1 MDGKE
6 EKSSKYHCGPPWFFR
21 GRKVHTSFNLYYSF
35 TTNYHCCCCCE
46 IKCGLTYFS
55 ALYQLHLVKAETAR
69 AFIPKEFR
77 LVEAFG

>member
-1 MDGKE
+1 MSNLQTKFYNIDSCYLVNML
-6 EKSSKYHCGPPWFFR
+6 KSFLIRHINYFLNIGL
-21 GRKVHTSFNLYYSF
+21 NL
-35 TTNYHCCCCCE
+35 
-46 IKCGLTYFS
+46 IFS